1 MQYNVKKDVPMVYA
15 LGHLIAQKYGEN
27 FDQTVINIS
36 NNIMA
41 DTSFCLKAKET
52 AVMMLRCT
60 TEQRYIAVTN
70 FVRIALGQQPTAKDY
85 ALLEDSTHKK
95 KVGKKCQ
102 NNSMPVFKKKALTL
116 Y

>member
-36 NNIMA
+36 NNIIA
-41 DTSFCLKAKET
+41 STSFCLNAKET

-60 TEQRYIAVTN
+60 TEQRYVAVTN
-70 FVRIALGQQPTAKDY
+70 FVRIALGKPATEKDY
-85 ALLEDSTHKK
+85 ALLDNTAPKK
-95 KVGKKCQ
+95 KVDKKCQ